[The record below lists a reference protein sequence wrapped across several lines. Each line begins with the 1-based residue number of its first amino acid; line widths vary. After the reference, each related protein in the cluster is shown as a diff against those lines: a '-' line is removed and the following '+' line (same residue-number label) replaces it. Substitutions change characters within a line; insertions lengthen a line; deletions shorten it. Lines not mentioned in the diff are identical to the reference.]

1 MSVLG
6 SGIAG
11 VISAMGQL
19 GAAVASNL
27 EKRLE
32 ALRIAIRLE
41 VRRAAA
47 TMALAIAAVAMGFAA
62 LAFGAVAILIASWNS
77 NPVLAAS
84 LIALGFCLLS
94 IIAVLLMRSGT
105 R

>member
-11 VISAMGQL
+11 LISAMGQL
-19 GAAVASNL
+19 GAAVAANL
-27 EKRLE
+27 ERRLE
-32 ALRIAIRLE
+32 QFRIEVRLE
-41 VRRAAA
+41 VHRAAA
-47 TMALAIAAVAMGFAA
+47 TLALSIAAVALGFAA
-62 LAFGAVAILIASWNS
+62 LAFGAVAILIASWDS
-77 NPVLAAS
+77 DPVLAAA

>member
-11 VISAMGQL
+11 VVAAMGQL
-19 GAAVASNL
+19 GASVAANL
-27 EKRLE
+27 EQRLE
-32 ALRIAIRLE
+32 HLRNAVRLE

-47 TMALAIAAVAMGFAA
+47 TVALAIAAVALGFAA
-62 LAFGAVAILIASWNS
+62 LAFGAVAILIASWDS
-77 NPVLAAS
+77 NPVLAAA
-84 LIALGFCLLS
+84 LIALGFCLLAV
-94 IIAVLLMRSGT
+94 IAVLLMRSGT

>member
-11 VISAMGQL
+11 VVSAMGQL
-19 GAAVASNL
+19 GAAVAANL

-32 ALRIAIRLE
+32 QLRIAVRME

-47 TMALAIAAVAMGFAA
+47 TLALAVAAVALGFAA
-62 LAFGAVAILIASWNS
+62 LAFGAVAILIASWDS
-77 NPVLAAS
+77 NPVLAAA

>member
-11 VISAMGQL
+11 VVSAMGQL
-19 GAAVASNL
+19 GVAVAANL

-32 ALRIAIRLE
+32 QLRIAVQME

-47 TMALAIAAVAMGFAA
+47 TLALSVAAAMLGFAA
-62 LAFGAVAILIASWNS
+62 LAFGAVAILIASWDS
-77 NPVLAAS
+77 HPVLAAS
-84 LIALGFCLLS
+84 LIALGFGLLS
-94 IIAVLLMRSGT
+94 IIAVLLTRSGT

>member
-1 MSVLG
+1 MNMLG

-11 VISAMGQL
+11 IVEALGHL
-19 GAAVASNL
+19 GATVTSSL

-32 ALRIAIRLE
+32 QLRVAIRKE

-47 TMALAIAAVAMGFAA
+47 AFAWAVMAVALGFAA
-62 LAFGAVAILIASWNS
+62 LAFAAVAILLAAWHT

-84 LIALGFCLLS
+84 LIALGFCLLA
-94 IIAVLLMRSGT
+94 IIAVLLMRSCT

>member
-1 MSVLG
+1 MSVFG

-11 VISAMGQL
+11 VVSAMGQL
-19 GAAVASNL
+19 GAAVAANL
-27 EKRLE
+27 ENRLE
-32 ALRIAIRLE
+32 QLRTAVQLE

-47 TMALAIAAVAMGFAA
+47 TLALAIAAVALGFAA
-62 LAFGAVAILIASWNS
+62 LAFGAVAILIASWDS
-77 NPVLAAS
+77 NPVLAAA